1 VNRFVAVTGNRHQMT
16 ARADVIFV
24 NGTVF
29 DGRRLLAPGTDVAVR
44 GETIVAVGPDALS
57 LRDAHTEV
65 VDLDGGLLQP
75 GFVDAHIH
83 PIEGGLE
90 RMRCDLSVGA
100 TSDDYLS
107 IIRDYAAAHPDEQWI
122 RGGGWQLAAFPG
134 GIPPLDA
141 LDAAVP
147 DRPVFLANRDH
158 HGAWVNSRALELAG
172 IDAHTPDPADGRIER
187 FADGRPNGVLQ
198 EGARELVTPFMP
210 ADTPDDEYAALLSA
224 QAYLHSL
231 GVTGWQDA
239 IVGNYGSH
247 TDTGDVYRR
256 AADNGDLTA
265 TVRAAL
271 WWDRERGLDQLDE
284 LVARRDALR
293 GNPRFSAASVK
304 VMQDG
309 IPENQTAAMINPYLD
324 PSATAPPAAAA
335 TGTPAT
341 APATATATDPSGCR
355 CGTPSTGHSYIDPAD
370 LRRYVTALDAADFQV
385 HVHAIGDRAVREAL
399 DALEAART
407 ANGRSGNARA
417 ENGGT
422 ANGRSGNDSADGRP
436 SNRHHIAHV
445 QIVHPDDVPRFAEVD
460 AAVNMQA
467 LWATFDPQMVELNLP
482 ILGDERAAWQYP
494 FAALERAGAR
504 LGAGSDWPVTTP
516 DPWQALHV
524 AVNRRLP
531 ASDPDFNPRAFFAEQ
546 ALTLETALAAYTSG
560 SAHLNGQDDAGCLA
574 PGFAADL
581 VVLDR
586 DPFAAPADEIHLT
599 RTRQTWVRGRRI
611 YDAPAPDREFDLTS
625 STSLT

>member
-1 VNRFVAVTGNRHQMT
+1 MT

-107 IIRDYAAAHPDEQWI
+107 IIRDYAAAHPDEPWI

-210 ADTPDDEYAALLSA
+210 VDTPDDEYAALLSA

-284 LVARRDALR
+284 LVARRTALH

-309 IPENQTAAMINPYLD
+309 IPENQTAAMIDPYLD
-324 PSATAPPAAAA
+324 PT
-335 TGTPAT
+335 
-341 APATATATDPSGCR
+341 GCR

-399 DALEAART
+399 DALEAAR
-407 ANGRSGNARA
+407 A
-417 ENGGT
+417 ENG
-422 ANGRSGNDSADGRP
+422 RADGGP

-445 QIVHPDDVPRFAEVD
+445 QIVHPDDVPRFARVD

-467 LWATFDPQMVELNLP
+467 LWATFDPQMVDLNLP

-599 RTRQTWVRGRRI
+599 RTRQTWVRGRRV

-625 STSLT
+625 SASLT